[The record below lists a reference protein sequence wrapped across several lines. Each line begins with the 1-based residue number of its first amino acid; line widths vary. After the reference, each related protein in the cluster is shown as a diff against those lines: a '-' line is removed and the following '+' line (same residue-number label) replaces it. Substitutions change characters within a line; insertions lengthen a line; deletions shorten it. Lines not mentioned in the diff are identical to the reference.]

1 MVPTQL
7 REAYC
12 DWKWVVAYSYGPEV
26 VTYRLSH
33 PRGDVRYAKV
43 AYATG
48 WPSIAQEADRM
59 RWARHHLPVP
69 NVVESESTDSVD
81 WLITDA
87 IPGVD
92 ATDPSLI
99 EQPAR
104 VVDLLARGLRRFH
117 DTPVGACPFDF
128 RLDAALQHVKRRA
141 ADGAIDAASDFHR
154 EHQHLSVGEAVAR
167 LEHDRPDT
175 EDLVVCHGDYCF
187 PNIIVNDNRA
197 AGFVDLGE
205 LGVADR
211 WWDLAVATWST
222 LWNVGPGYEEA
233 FLEAYGIPS
242 DLPRIAY
249 YRLLYD
255 LVS

>member
-1 MVPTQL
+1 MVPPQL
-7 REAYC
+7 SEAYSG
-12 DWKWVVAYSYGPEV
+12 WEWVEAYSYSPQV

-33 PRGDVRYAKV
+33 PRGDIRYAKL
-43 AYATG
+43 ADSSC
-48 WPSIAQEADRM
+48 WPSLAHEAERM
-59 RWARHHLPVP
+59 RWARPHLPVP
-69 NVVESESTDSVD
+69 ELVESGSADSVD

-87 IPGVD
+87 VPGVD

-99 EQPAR
+99 EQPTR
-104 VVDLLARGLRRFH
+104 VIDLLAQGLRRFH
-117 DTPVGACPFDF
+117 DAPVEACPFDF
-128 RLDAALQHVKRRA
+128 RLDTALQHVRRRVA
-141 ADGAIDAASDFHR
+141 TGAIDASSDFHA
-154 EHQHLSVGEAVAR
+154 EYQHLSVYEAVAR
-167 LEHDRPDT
+167 LQRDRPDT

-187 PNIIVNDNRA
+187 PNVVIDHNRV

-222 LWNVGPGYEEA
+222 VWNLGPGYEDV
-233 FLEAYGIPS
+233 FLNAYGIAADPA
-242 DLPRIAY
+242 RIAY